1 MKILTQEWLKA
12 AHDDLETIEQIVQQ
26 EHLTNVTA
34 FHAQQAVEKCLKAL
48 LEEQGVEFPKTH
60 DLLRLQKLLL
70 PDAIQLDINQATLR
84 RLNLLYIDS
93 RYPGE
98 FGLLPNG
105 KPTLQDAREFYQ
117 FAQVIYITLCAR
129 FKGDEEEQSSQ
140 PPLESDAEGRPN
152 RHYSLEKTA

>member
-1 MKILTQEWLKA
+1 MKTLTQEWLKA

-26 EHLTNVTA
+26 EHLTNVAA

-70 PDAIQLDINQATLR
+70 SDAIQLDINQAMLR

-105 KPTLQDAREFYQ
+105 KPTLADAREFYQ
-117 FAQVIYITLCAR
+117 FAQGIYTTVCAR
-129 FKGDEEEQSSQ
+129 LKDSEEDQLPHLTDEN
-140 PPLESDAEGRPN
+140 DAIREA
-152 RHYSLEKTA
+152 E